1 MNRAKEIV
9 KAAGDKSGL
18 TFLSSWGDPNMSP
31 EQQARH
37 LLDVEN
43 ARILHVPDPE
53 IANLIRKEMGRE
65 MPW

>member
-18 TFLSSWGDPNMSP
+18 TFLSSWNDASMTDE
-31 EQQARH
+31 EQAKH
-37 LLDVEN
+37 LINEEN
-43 ARILHVPDPE
+43 ARILHVSDAE
-53 IANLIRKEMGRE
+53 IANQIRKEMGRK